1 MSKLKRVLAHL
12 AAIVTLYVAF
22 SFALFLG
29 LQVDAAYGNIAMV
42 GAGALAVAYA
52 LLVRRWN
59 RKGKR

>member
-1 MSKLKRVLAHL
+1 MSKLKRVLVHV

-29 LQVDAAYGNIAMV
+29 LQVNAAYGNIAMV
-42 GAGALAVAYA
+42 GAGALAVVYA

-59 RKGKR
+59 RKGRR